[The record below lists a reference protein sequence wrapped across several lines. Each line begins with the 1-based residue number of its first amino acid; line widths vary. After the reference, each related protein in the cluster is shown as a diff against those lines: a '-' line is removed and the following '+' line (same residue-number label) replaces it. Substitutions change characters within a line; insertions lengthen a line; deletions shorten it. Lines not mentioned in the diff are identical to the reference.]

1 MSDGRMTRVP
11 THVPPTSAQQ
21 PQLRLGWDD
30 PHHDHVVAASLPQ
43 MAARLPTMIAA
54 AARLSW
60 AADRWAVFQLLVA
73 QLLAAV
79 AAAVVLAA
87 TAQVIGAL
95 VGQGQTTERLHA
107 AVPAL
112 LTAAGAA
119 ASRAA
124 ADAVSQY
131 AAVKLGPE
139 VTALAEEHILART
152 PEVELTAYDQPEF
165 NDSLQAAGLGAMA
178 TQDLIADAQQL
189 VSAVAQLTAAAT
201 VLTLLNPLLLPLLV
215 LAMFPKGAA
224 ALGAARIAHHTAHT
238 SLADNRLRYI
248 LRQHSTDRRTAAE
261 VRAGTMAAFLRQW
274 YAQVATRIRTR
285 HRAAAPRVLLVT
297 LGGAA
302 GTGVM
307 LTLTWLT
314 VGLLAVSGTIAL
326 AVAVTAV
333 VAVRSSTGALNSLVM
348 AGARLFR
355 TSLHLQDWQDFLA
368 LADTLRATRG
378 PLVIDSAGPQEIRA
392 HRVSYRHP
400 GSPADHF
407 AVDEVS
413 LTLRSGEVVALVGEN
428 GSGKTTLAHLLTG
441 LYLPTRGT
449 VSWDGIDLTQA
460 DPHSVWSRV
469 GLVPQDYTKWPM
481 AARENITLG
490 QARGGDDL
498 VHAAAR
504 EAGADRVLAE
514 LPHGLDTLLAKSF
527 WGGHD
532 LSGGQWQRLAVARA
546 CYREASVLV
555 LDEPTSAMDPRAE
568 HRVISRFK
576 TLAEGRTAVFVT
588 HNLTNTRIADRIVVL
603 AGGRIAEEGTFDE
616 LLDRGGLF
624 AELHKLSQDR

>member
-1 MSDGRMTRVP
+1 MTRVP
-11 THVPPTSAQQ
+11 THAPSSSTEQ
-21 PQLRLGWDD
+21 PELRLGWDD
-30 PHHDHVVAASLPQ
+30 PHHDHVAAAGLAQ
-43 MAARLPTMIAA
+43 MAARLPATIAA

-60 AADRWAVFQLLVA
+60 AADRWAALQLLVA
-73 QLLAAV
+73 QLLAA
-79 AAAVVLAA
+79 ASAAVVLAA

-95 VGQGQTTERLHA
+95 VGQGQATERLHA

-112 LTAAGAA
+112 LIAAGAA
-119 ASRAA
+119 ATRAA
-124 ADAVSQY
+124 SDAVSQY

-139 VTALAEEHILART
+139 VTALAEERILAKT

-189 VSAVAQLTAAAT
+189 LCAVAQLTAAAT

-215 LAMFPKGAA
+215 LAMLPKGAA

-302 GTGVM
+302 GTGIM

-314 VGLLAVSGTIAL
+314 VGLLTMNGTIGL

-333 VAVRSSTGALNSLVM
+333 VAVRSSTGALNSLVV
-348 AGARLFR
+348 ASARLFR
-355 TSLHLQDWQDFLA
+355 TSLHLQDWRDFLA

-378 PLVIDSAGPQEIRA
+378 PLAIDSAGPREIRA

-400 GSPADHF
+400 GSPVNAF
-407 AVDEVS
+407 AVHDIS

-441 LYLPTRGT
+441 LYLPTHGT
-449 VSWDGIDLTQA
+449 VSWDGIDLAQA

-490 QARGGDDL
+490 QARGEDGL

-504 EAGADRVLAE
+504 EAGADSVLAG
-514 LPHGLDTLLAKSF
+514 LPNGLDTLLAKSF

-546 CYREASVLV
+546 CYREAGVLV

-588 HNLTNTRIADRIVVL
+588 HNLTNTRVADRVVVL
-603 AGGRIAEEGTFDE
+603 AGGSIAEEGTFDE
-616 LLDRGGLF
+616 LLERGELF
-624 AELHKLSQDR
+624 AELYKLSQDR